1 MRRTLLAA
9 ALLCGSAL
17 SGSLQDHNCSDYDVD
32 TLYTN
37 VTCSSYDE
45 TSCDLFCSEG
55 SVCDYFCG
63 TGEISCATGGG
74 AICAM
79 RHLSHVTVPLEVAIC
94 AKASTNSTTVPLERL
109 GSWHR
114 LLKSPPPVAA
124 MNVSILSRAMF

>member
-79 RHLSHVTVPLEVAIC
+79 RHLSHVMSMCESLNELDDSSFGETGELAPTVEVATAGGC
-94 AKASTNSTTVPLERL
+94 E
-109 GSWHR
+109 
-114 LLKSPPPVAA
+114 